1 MKKVLL
7 ILIALVVSVGA
18 FAQKSTA
25 EERAKKTADQLTT
38 DLGLTA
44 DQNTKV
50 YDAVLVRIGKMTASR
65 EANKGNKEA
74 MKADAKKISKEH
86 SATMKE
92 ILTEE
97 QLTKLKELRAKKNNG
112 NNKKAGEVK
121 KVKKVKK
128 AKKAKK
134 AEK

>member
-1 MKKVLL
+1 
-7 ILIALVVSVGA
+7 
-18 FAQKSTA
+18 
-25 EERAKKTADQLTT
+25 
-38 DLGLTA
+38 
-44 DQNTKV
+44 
-50 YDAVLVRIGKMTASR
+50 MTASR